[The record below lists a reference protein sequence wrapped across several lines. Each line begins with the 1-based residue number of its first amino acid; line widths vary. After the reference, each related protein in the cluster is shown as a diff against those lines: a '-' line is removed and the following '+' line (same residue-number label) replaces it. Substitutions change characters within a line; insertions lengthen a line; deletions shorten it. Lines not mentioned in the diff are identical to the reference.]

1 MSTTTTNYNLVKPE
15 LTDAADITAMN
26 QNWDTIDTM
35 LKNLANE
42 GWLTPVTTENQN
54 LDNYVTQGIY
64 SFDSAYA
71 PINRPDGNS
80 NGWLIVIP
88 WNNTPGVGTV
98 KQLWLR
104 RGALNSND
112 HCLYVRTRISSDN
125 AWSTWAQIYTTKDIT
140 VNLADINALGTTIA
154 QVNNI
159 GNALDEKAPIN
170 HASSSDTYG
179 KGTDTNYGHVKLSNS
194 TTSTSGTSGGTA
206 ATPAAVKAAYDLADG
221 KQDSL
226 TFDNMPTQNSDNP
239 VKSGG
244 VFSALANKQDSLT
257 FDNTPTRN
265 SANPVKSGGV
275 FSALAEKANT
285 EDIGNLW
292 VWEKFN
298 YTPASYHDG
307 ETHTNVT
314 IMGEGGGSTYYAVT
328 IYYSDSISVDEYGMV
343 RLINPSTLDLSYS
356 DYSRASVF
364 KGKYIRIG
372 ANSVAFIPTT
382 ATFSRQKDGNTY
394 EVLVSTL
401 TYIVGV
407 KPVFSHVEYVSS
419 PNSFTYPENG
429 QSGDYWYTRLGQI
442 GEGMTKI
449 ETGSYVGTGTYGED
463 NPNSLTFGFVP
474 KVVFIYPKE
483 PSLNAAGVVAV
494 YGAIYAMDH
503 ATNRD
508 ISIIWSNKQMSWY
521 SSSAPIRQ
529 FNDTDVKYIYVA
541 IG

>member
-104 RGALNSND
+104 HGALNSND

-159 GNALDEKAPIN
+159 GNALDKKAPIN

-206 ATPAAVKAAYDLADG
+206 ATPAAVKAAKDAIVRPNL
-221 KQDSL
+221 L
-226 TFDNMPTQNSDNP
+226 DNWYF
-239 VKSGG
+239 V
-244 VFSALANKQDSLT
+244 
-257 FDNTPTRN
+257 
-265 SANPVKSGGV
+265 
-275 FSALAEKANT
+275 
-285 EDIGNLW
+285 
-292 VWEKFN
+292 
-298 YTPASYHDG
+298 
-307 ETHTNVT
+307 
-314 IMGEGGGSTYYAVT
+314 GGGSQQGGGQFPINQRGQTRYTTEGYTIDRWRTWGNVTLEIASDGIALSNSGDTNGLFCNLENWEVADGTPVTLSALFAGNKLITVTGVSASQIDIATPRLEDGVYANFYRATNTTHVSIRLPT
-328 IYYSDSISVDEYGMV
+328 SASAKVRAIKLELGDTQTLAHQENGKWVLNEIPNYTEQLLRCSRGEQIDGADSGA
-343 RLINPSTLDLSYS
+343 TLPLY
-356 DYSRASVF
+356 RQE
-364 KGKYIRIG
+364 
-372 ANSVAFIPTT
+372 AF
-382 ATFSRQKDGNTY
+382 
-394 EVLVSTL
+394 
-401 TYIVGV
+401 
-407 KPVFSHVEYVSS
+407 VSS
-419 PNSFTYPENG
+419 DT
-429 QSGDYWYTRLGQI
+429 
-442 GEGMTKI
+442 
-449 ETGSYVGTGTYGED
+449 
-463 NPNSLTFGFVP
+463 VP
-474 KVVFIYPKE
+474 AI
-483 PSLNAAGVVAV
+483 N
-494 YGAIYAMDH
+494 GAINW
-503 ATNRD
+503 T
-508 ISIIWSNKQMSWY
+508 
-521 SSSAPIRQ
+521 
-529 FNDTDVKYIYVA
+529 YV
-541 IG
+541 